1 VTQYNKVKVN
11 SPFSLYGKN
20 GARRI
25 LMNELTTSIDETIKT
40 KIYTIRGLQVMLD
53 RDLAE
58 LYDVEAKRLN
68 EQVKRNSDRFPL
80 NFMFQLTE
88 EEHQNLMFQNGTSSL
103 RSQNVTLDTQDSLR
117 SQNATLENG
126 RGKHRKYLPYVFTEQ
141 GVAMLS
147 AVLRSHSAVQ
157 MSIHIINAFV
167 EMRKFISN
175 NALIFQRLDSLEQKQ
190 FKTDDKVEAILNAI
204 EDKSIKPKQGI
215 FYDGQ
220 VYDAYV
226 FISDLIKSADES
238 IVLIDNYIDDT
249 VLTLLSKREAKVKAT
264 IYTKNITK
272 QLELDLQKHNAQYPT
287 IELKKFDSSHDR
299 FLIIDA
305 KKVYHV
311 GASLKDLGKKWFA
324 FSKFDVGAL
333 DILGRLK

>member
-1 VTQYNKVKVN
+1 
-11 SPFSLYGKN
+11 
-20 GARRI
+20 
-25 LMNELTTSIDETIKT
+25 MNEVTASIDDSIKT

-58 LYDVEAKRLN
+58 LYGVESKRLN
-68 EQVKRNSDRFPL
+68 EQVKRNSDRFPP

-88 EEHQNLMFQNGTSSL
+88 EEYQNLMFQNGTSSSSSSL
-103 RSQNVTLDTQDSLR
+103 RFQIGTIDDEESLR
-117 SQNATLENG
+117 SQFATLENG

-147 AVLRSHSAVQ
+147 AVLRSQTAVQ

-167 EMRKFISN
+167 EMRRFISN
-175 NALIFQRLDSLEQKQ
+175 NALIFQRLDLLEQKQ
-190 FKTDDKVEAILNAI
+190 SKTDEKVEAILSAI

-226 FISDLIKSADES
+226 FVSELIKNAKKS

-249 VLTLLSKREAKVKAT
+249 VLTLLSKRDAKVKAT

-272 QLELDLQKHNAQYPT
+272 QLELDLQKHNAQYPK

-299 FLIIDA
+299 FLLIDS
-305 KKVYHV
+305 KEVYHI

-324 FSKFDVGAL
+324 FSKFDMGAL
-333 DILGRLK
+333 GILERLHEK